1 MTKQSIEELEFET
14 TSCFVAFDAE
24 SGEVLYVH
32 ECMKQKGRY
41 EAEAD
46 PDEEIVLKLARADYD
61 DRKLKVMKLPDG
73 FELKEDMRYSVDT
86 YSGEL
91 KESEANT
98 MRFRD
103 FNKLKEE

>member
-1 MTKQSIEELEFET
+1 MKRLSIEELEFET
-14 TSCFVAFDAE
+14 TSRFVVYDTE
-24 SGEVLYVH
+24 DGKVLYIH
-32 ECMKQKGRY
+32 ECMKQKGTY

-46 PDEEIVLKLARADYD
+46 PDEEKVLKLARADYD
-61 DRKLKVMKLPDG
+61 GGKLKVIKLPDG
-73 FELKEDMRYSVDT
+73 FELKEDTRYSVDT

-91 KESEANT
+91 KESAADS